1 MSSEAPT
8 TDPPPEPPANGAAK
22 TEIKTETKT
31 ETPTEAAAEGTE
43 KTPDTTEPPTKS
55 EPVAEVAAE
64 TTKPDSA
71 VIKEE
76 DSKEEET
83 ETKTPAETAPATES
97 TPAEATPAET
107 ASAEATQAESNP
119 TEDSSSPVDILPVGA
134 SIPTVGAAGAEDET
148 GGIITPHD
156 HDVLSGRGNSVNH
169 HPGNEYF
176 RSLVRHHKLAYVR
189 CPKPQKEQF
198 SKLIVSTVRDR
209 EPPGRFL
216 KQNPTTKLWY
226 NIGTQKALDKT
237 RQALREGAPATV
249 AGLMLSQGLTPSA
262 AAAAGLTPSQAVSTL
277 AAVPGEPEMI
287 ASNGGPA
294 GGPATKLLTQNTL
307 TRQNTQTID

>member
-8 TDPPPEPPANGAAK
+8 TDPPPEPPANGAAKTEIK

-83 ETKTPAETAPATES
+83 ESKTPAETAPAAES
-97 TPAEATPAET
+97 TSAEATPAET
-107 ASAEATQAESNP
+107 APAEATQAESNP
-119 TEDSSSPVDILPVGA
+119 TEDSSSPVDILPV
-134 SIPTVGAAGAEDET
+134 GAEDET

-216 KQNPTTKLWY
+216 KQNPSTKLWY

-237 RQALREGAPATV
+237 R
-249 AGLMLSQGLTPSA
+249 
-262 AAAAGLTPSQAVSTL
+262 
-277 AAVPGEPEMI
+277 
-287 ASNGGPA
+287 
-294 GGPATKLLTQNTL
+294 
-307 TRQNTQTID
+307 